1 MHMDRNKAKL
11 TFLLLIAILPIGS
24 ATWYFS
30 RHEYQGLLATTN
42 KGTLLNPVLDVSTL
56 GLRNGAG
63 EPAYRPFEE
72 LVAGVSPDEYEARPW
87 QLLYL
92 GAPEC
97 DDRCVE
103 RLYFL
108 RQLHVRLGSEFDR
121 VQRVYVQASDA
132 PGPLPTATATLMAEQ
147 QPDMKVVYAR
157 ATELKAKLQG
167 TAPAGADPVTQHYIY
182 VVDPLGNV
190 MLYFTPDNTPEDILS
205 DLDTLLDSSS
215 LG

>member
-1 MHMDRNKAKL
+1 MDKNKAKL
-11 TFLLLIAILPIGS
+11 TFLLLIAIVPIGS

-30 RHEYQGLLATTN
+30 SQEYQGLLATTN
-42 KGTLLNPVLDVSTL
+42 KGTLINPVLDVATL
-56 GLRNGAG
+56 DLRNGAG
-63 EPAYRPFEE
+63 EAAYLPFDE
-72 LVAGVSPDEYEARPW
+72 LVANVSPEDYEARPW

-97 DDRCVE
+97 DDTCVE

-108 RQLHVRLGSEFDR
+108 RQLHVRLGREFER

-132 PGPLPTATATLMAEQ
+132 PGPLPAAMAAFMAAE
-147 QPDMKVVYAR
+147 QPDMKVVYAGASALR
-157 ATELKAKLQG
+157 NRLQG
-167 TAPAGADPVTQHYIY
+167 TVPAGIDPLTQHYIY

-190 MLYFTPDNTPEDILS
+190 MLYFTPENTPEEILS

>member
-1 MHMDRNKAKL
+1 MDKNKAKL
-11 TFLLLIAILPIGS
+11 TFLLLIAIVPIGS

-30 RHEYQGLLATTN
+30 TQEYQGLIATTN
-42 KGTLLNPVLDVSTL
+42 KGTLVSPVLDVAAL

-63 EPAYRPFEE
+63 EPAYLPFDQ
-72 LVAGVSPDEYEARPW
+72 LVANVSPEDYDARPW

-97 DDRCVE
+97 DDTCAE

-108 RQLHVRLGSEFDR
+108 RQLHVRLGRDFER
-121 VQRVYVQASDA
+121 VQRVYVQASDV
-132 PGPLPTATATLMAEQ
+132 PGPLLEGTAALMAEQ
-147 QPDMKVVYAR
+147 QPDMKVVYAD
-157 ATELKAKLQG
+157 ATALRNQVQG
-167 TAPAGADPVTQHYIY
+167 TVPAGVDPLTQHYIY

-190 MLYFTPDNTPEDILS
+190 MLYFTPENTPEEILS